1 MSATNHAWEHALDQP
16 GSAGPATI
24 RHSIYF
30 AAIIV
35 ILTVAVV
42 TFGDIALVPYPQ
54 FVTFHAGFVFL
65 VDAITAFLLFGQFAY
80 RRQPS
85 YLVLAC
91 AFSFSALVMIP
102 FLLSFP
108 GALRPGEIV
117 LGGEQSAI
125 WVWHFWHTLFPAVIA
140 LALAVHTR
148 AAGRLVPARWV
159 ARGIFAAAIIAV
171 LLVAAVATAVT
182 VFHDLLPPL
191 IQGARHP
198 LKPNFYWAGGVAAA
212 VTLIAFALA
221 VRLARQRASLYI
233 WLSMLLF
240 ALLADEAASLG
251 AYPRFSVGWYFS
263 RVDSMLAVSTLLV
276 VFLHDI
282 NRIYYQLARATREL
296 FDANRQLSAT
306 VEEKDQLLAELR
318 QSEAQIRRMAYH
330 DAVTGL
336 PNRRLLMEALAHTL
350 AQGARHGHVTGLLF
364 LDLDRFK
371 QVNDTLGHDVGDAL
385 LKEAAD
391 RLTQCV
397 RAGDTVARLGG
408 DEFVIVLPEIDGA
421 RDATAAADKILALMT
436 GPMVILG
443 HRIDITVS
451 IGIVTA
457 AGPDLEAEALVRRA
471 DEAMYA
477 AKKAGGNQKAFS
489 ALAVIDASTLA
500 RG

>member
-1 MSATNHAWEHALDQP
+1 MNPTNHAWEHALDQP

-24 RHSIYF
+24 RHSFYF
-30 AAIIV
+30 AAIILT
-35 ILTVAVV
+35 LTVAVV
-42 TFGDIALVPYPQ
+42 SFGDIALTPYPQ

-117 LGGEQSAI
+117 LGSEQSAI
-125 WVWHFWHTLFPAVIA
+125 WVWHFWHTLLPAIIA
-140 LALAVHTR
+140 LALVVHAR
-148 AAGRLVPARWV
+148 NGGRLLPPRWV
-159 ARGIFAAAIIAV
+159 ARGIV
-171 LLVAAVATAVT
+171 AVATVAALLVLLIAATVT
-182 VFHDLLPPL
+182 LLHDRLPPL
-191 IQGARHP
+191 IQGARVP
-198 LKPNFYWAGGVAAA
+198 LKPNFYWAGGVAVA
-212 VTLIAFALA
+212 VTVIAFALA
-221 VRLARQRASLYI
+221 VRLARQRASLHVWI
-233 WLSMLLF
+233 AMLLF

-251 AYPRFSVGWYFS
+251 AYSRYTVGWYFS
-263 RVDSMLAVSTLLV
+263 RVESMLAVSALLV
-276 VFLHDI
+276 VFLRDI

-296 FDANRQLSAT
+296 FDANRRLSAT
-306 VEEKDQLLAELR
+306 VEEKDRLLADLR
-318 QSEAQIRRMAYH
+318 QSEEHIRRMAYH

-336 PNRRLLMEALAHTL
+336 PNRRLLMDALAHTL

-385 LKEAAD
+385 LKEMAD
-391 RLTQCV
+391 RLRQCV

-408 DEFVIVLPEIDGA
+408 DEFVIVLPEIADA
-421 RDATAAADKILALMT
+421 HDATAAADKILARVAE
-436 GPMVILG
+436 PMVIQG

-457 AGPDLEAEALVRRA
+457 VGPELEAEALVRRA

-477 AKKAGGNQKAFS
+477 AKKAGGNRKAVNMTTVDVS
-489 ALAVIDASTLA
+489 PLA